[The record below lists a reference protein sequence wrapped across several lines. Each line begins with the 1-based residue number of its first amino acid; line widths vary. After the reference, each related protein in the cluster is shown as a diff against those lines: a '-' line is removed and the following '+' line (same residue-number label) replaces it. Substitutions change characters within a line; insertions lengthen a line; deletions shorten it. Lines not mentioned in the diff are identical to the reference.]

1 LPPFGCGLHSVED
14 LIVTADLP
22 ADVAESLREVLVFS
36 SGTAP
41 L

>member
-1 LPPFGCGLHSVED
+1 VED